1 MTCSPHRLTLAVT
14 LALVAAPTPGFARQS
29 DEEAVPPPAAA
40 TSAAAAAAPGAPADV
55 APGAEPGVAVT
66 DLDAVRV
73 VGRAQRLYRV
83 EESSVATRT
92 DTPLELVP
100 QSVQVINRELIDDQ
114 AARQV
119 TDLYRNISGVS
130 FFSYAGVVLRGFR
143 QENVLYDGLRGDPYA
158 GFSVPQLFNIERV
171 EVLKGPAG
179 AAYGSGDPGGVIN
192 YATKKPTATTERQLR
207 LEIGDDEYRAAS
219 IEASGPIDA
228 QGRVRYRAGAYADH
242 ESPFRYNTGQD
253 SRIVDVGVAFDI
265 GTSGELLLQLTDLE
279 QELAGNRLRGVPVND
294 RGVFLTDRRW
304 NTNEPT
310 DFLNLDARI
319 ALARYTAAPTQNLD
333 VDLAVRWFD
342 NAERQQYHESRGIG
356 PDGRTVRREFRDQA
370 RDVEGITV
378 AGHAATRFTTGG
390 AEHTLLVGGD
400 AFQLDSFFLGRTAVG
415 VERGGPVPGLDLL
428 APAYGLSGA
437 ADYGLDTLPYREPT
451 RTRGRQDGLFVQD
464 QVALGNRWH
473 LLAGL
478 RWDRFED
485 RDRVTGERNDGD
497 DVTWRLGAT
506 FEATDAVNLYATAAT
521 GFVPQG
527 AGSQDPLAGGPF
539 DPEQSR
545 LWELGAKSSL
555 ADGRITLNGAV
566 YRIERSN
573 VVQATGLDVGNDG
586 VDDLAALGLVRSD
599 GFELDLLADLTR
611 RWVLNLAY
619 GYNDARVLEGDP
631 AAAGNT
637 AGAGSDRFANAPRHK
652 LGLWTRYDLPALASS
667 IAVGADHVGDRVSLD
682 GQAVKAYTIFD
693 ASWQTQWRDWT
704 FQANVK
710 NLFDKVY
717 AASGFIERTGHF
729 PGEPRRV
736 YLQARYSF

>member
-1 MTCSPHRLTLAVT
+1 MTRRSHLTLSIVA
-14 LALVAAPTPGFARQS
+14 ALVLAPFGVAAQQR
-29 DEEAVPPPAAA
+29 D
-40 TSAAAAAAPGAPADV
+40 APGAASSTE
-55 APGAEPGVAVT
+55 APSEDSDAT

-83 EESSVATRT
+83 EDSSLATRT

-100 QSVQVINRELIDDQ
+100 QSVQVINRDLIDDQ
-114 AARQV
+114 GAHQV
-119 TDLYRNISGVS
+119 TDLYRNISGIS

-192 YATKKPTATTERQLR
+192 YATRKPTALPERQLR
-207 LEIGDDEYRAAS
+207 LEAGNFDYGAAS
-219 IEASGPIDA
+219 LEASGPLDA
-228 QGRVRYRAGAYADH
+228 AGRVRYRVGVHVDH
-242 ESPFRYNTGQD
+242 EQGFRNNTSQD
-253 SRIVDVGVAFDI
+253 SLIGDVGFAFDV
-265 GTSGELLLQLTDLE
+265 GDTGELLLQYTDL
-279 QELAGNRLRGVPVND
+279 QQDLDANRLRGVPASD
-294 RGVFLTDRRW
+294 DGVFLTDREW

-310 DFLNLDARI
+310 DYLELDARI
-319 ALARYTAAPTQNLD
+319 GLARYTAAPTDALD
-333 VDLAVRWFD
+333 VSLAVRWFE
-342 NAERQQYHESRGIG
+342 NAERQQYHESRGIAA
-356 PDGRTVRREFRDQA
+356 DGRTVWREFRDQA
-370 RDVEGITV
+370 RDVEGLAT
-378 AGHAATRFTTGG
+378 AGHAALDITTGSI
-390 AEHTLLVGGD
+390 AHTLLFGGEMS
-400 AFQLDSFFLGRTAVG
+400 QLDAYFIGRTAGG
-415 VERGGPVPGLDLL
+415 VERGGPVPGLDLFD
-428 APAYGLSGA
+428 PVYGLSGG
-437 ADYGLDTLPYREPT
+437 ADYGLDTLPFRPAT
-451 RTRGRQDGLFVQD
+451 RTRSRQDGLYLQD
-464 QVALGNRWH
+464 QMDLGRWH

-485 RDRVTGERNDGD
+485 KDRVAGTAIDGNDL
-497 DVTWRLGAT
+497 TWRMGTT
-506 FEATDAVNLYATAAT
+506 FEATDAVNLYASMAT
-521 GFVPQG
+521 GFSPQS
-527 AGSQDPLAGGPF
+527 AGSQNPLAGGPF
-539 DPEQSR
+539 DPERSR
-545 LWELGAKSSL
+545 QWELGAKSSL
-555 ADGRITLNGAV
+555 AGGRITLNAAV

-573 VVQATGLDVGNDG
+573 VVQGTGEDAGNDG

-599 GFELDLLADLTR
+599 GFELDLLADLTE

-637 AGAGSDRFANAPRHK
+637 TGDSDRFANAPRHK
-652 LGLWTRYDLPALASS
+652 LGLWTRYDLPAIASS
-667 IAVGADHVGDRVSLD
+667 IALGVDHVGDRVSLE

-729 PGEPRRV
+729 PGEPRRL
-736 YLQARYSF
+736 YLQARYRF

>member
-1 MTCSPHRLTLAVT
+1 MIFAPHRLALAI
-14 LALVAAPTPGFARQS
+14 
-29 DEEAVPPPAAA
+29 AAA
-40 TSAAAAAAPGAPADV
+40 WGVAPFAAIAQQADV
-55 APGAEPGVAVT
+55 AAKPSPAASVSTAGAVEAT
-66 DLDAVRV
+66 DLDAVQV
-73 VGRAQRLYRV
+73 IGRAQRLYRV
-83 EESSVATRT
+83 EESGVATRT

-119 TDLYRNISGVS
+119 TDLYRNISGLS
-130 FFSYAGVVLRGFR
+130 YFSYAGVVLRGFR

-179 AAYGSGDPGGVIN
+179 AAYGTGDPGGVIN
-192 YATKKPTATTERQLR
+192 YATKKPTATPERLLR
-207 LEIGDDEYRAAS
+207 LEVGDDEYRAAS
-219 IEASGPIDA
+219 VEASGPIDEA
-228 QGRVRYRAGAYADH
+228 GRVRYRIGAYVDH
-242 ESPFRYNTGQD
+242 ESPFRFNTGQD
-253 SRIVDVGVAFDI
+253 SRIFDAGLAFDVGA
-265 GTSGELLLQLTDLE
+265 TGELLLQYTDLE
-279 QELAGNRLRGVPVND
+279 QDLDANRLRGVPVND
-294 RGVFLTDRRW
+294 DGVFLTDRRW

-310 DFLNLDARI
+310 DFLNLDARV
-319 ALARYTAAPTQNLD
+319 ALARYTVSPSDRVDL
-333 VDLAVRWFD
+333 DLAVRWFE

-370 RDVEGITV
+370 RDVEGLTA
-378 AGHAATRFTTGG
+378 AGHATVRFATGA

-400 AFQLDSFFLGRTAVG
+400 AFELDSFFIGRTAVG
-415 VERGGPVPGLDLL
+415 VERRGPVPGLDLYN
-428 APAYGLSGA
+428 PVYGLTGA
-437 ADYGLDTLPYREPT
+437 ADYGLDTLPFRRPT
-451 RTRGRQDGLFVQD
+451 RMRSRQNGLYVQD
-464 QVALGNRWH
+464 EVALGERWH
-473 LLAGL
+473 VLAGL

-485 RDRVTGERNDGD
+485 ENRINGTRADGHD
-497 DVTWRLGAT
+497 LTWRLGAT
-506 FEATDAVNLYATAAT
+506 FEATDAVNLYATTAT
-521 GFVPQG
+521 GFVPQS
-527 AGSQDPLAGGPF
+527 AGDQDPLAGGPF
-539 DPEQSR
+539 DPERSR

-555 ADGRITLNGAV
+555 ADGRVGLNGAV

-586 VDDLAALGLVRSD
+586 VDDLAALGLVRSE
-599 GFELDLLADLTR
+599 GVEIDLLADLTR

-619 GYNDARVLEGDP
+619 GYNDTRVLEGDP

-652 LGLWTRYDLPALASS
+652 LGLWTRYDLPAIASS
-667 IAVGADHVGDRVSLD
+667 IAFGADHVGDRISLN

-736 YLQARYSF
+736 YLQARYRF

>member
-1 MTCSPHRLTLAVT
+1 MICLSHRLTFAIAAALA
-14 LALVAAPTPGFARQS
+14 AAPCAVAAQQTDASAAQPS
-29 DEEAVPPPAAA
+29 IAA
-40 TSAAAAAAPGAPADV
+40 TSAADAAA
-55 APGAEPGVAVT
+55 T

-83 EESSVATRT
+83 EESSLATRT

-119 TDLYRNISGVS
+119 TDLYRNISGIS

-158 GFSVPQLFNIERV
+158 GFSVPQLFNIQRV

-179 AAYGSGDPGGVIN
+179 AAYGSGNPGGVIN
-192 YATKKPTATTERQLR
+192 YATKKPTASVERQLR
-207 LEIGDDEYRAAS
+207 LEIGDDQYRAAS
-219 IEASGPIDA
+219 IEASGPLDA
-228 QGRVRYRAGAYADH
+228 QGRVRYRVGAYADH

-253 SRIVDVGVAFDI
+253 SRIVDAGFAFDV
-265 GTSGELLLQLTDLE
+265 GDSGELLLQYTDL
-279 QELAGNRLRGVPVND
+279 QQDLDANRLRGVPVND
-294 RGVFLTDRRW
+294 AGVFLTDRRW

-319 ALARYTAAPTQNLD
+319 GLARYTVSPHERLD
-333 VDLAVRWFD
+333 LDLAVRWFD

-370 RDVEGITV
+370 RDVEGVTA
-378 AGHAATRFTTGG
+378 AGHATVYFATGA

-400 AFQLDSFFLGRTAVG
+400 AFQLDSDFLGRTAVG
-415 VERGGPVPGLDLL
+415 VERGGPVPGLDLFD
-428 APAYGLSGA
+428 PVYGLSGA
-437 ADYGLDTLPYREPT
+437 ADYGLDTLPFRAPS
-451 RTRGRQDGLFVQD
+451 RSRSRQDGLYLQD
-464 QVALGNRWH
+464 QVTLGQRWH
-473 LLAGL
+473 VLAGL
-478 RWDRFED
+478 RWDRFENEN
-485 RDRVTGERNDGD
+485 RVSGQRMDGD
-497 DVTWRLGAT
+497 DLTWRLGAT
-506 FEATDAVNLYATAAT
+506 FEATDAVNVYASTAT
-521 GFVPQG
+521 GFVPQS
-527 AGSQDPLAGGPF
+527 ARSQNPLAGGPF
-539 DPEQSR
+539 DPERSR
-545 LWELGAKSSL
+545 QWELGAKSSL
-555 ADGRITLNGAV
+555 ADGRVTLNGAV

-573 VVQATGLDVGNDG
+573 VVQATGLDAGNDG
-586 VDDLAALGLVRSD
+586 VDDLAALGLVRSN
-599 GFELDLLADLTR
+599 GFELDLLADLTP

-619 GYNDARVLEGDP
+619 GYNDARVVQGNP

-637 AGAGSDRFANAPRHK
+637 AGNGSDRFANAPRHK
-652 LGLWTRYDLPALASS
+652 LGLWTRYDLPTIASS
-667 IAVGADHVGDRVSLD
+667 IAFGADHVGDRISLNS
-682 GQAVKAYTIFD
+682 QAVKAYTIFD

-717 AASGFIERTGHF
+717 AASGFIQRTGHF

-736 YLQARYSF
+736 YLQARYNF

>member
-1 MTCSPHRLTLAVT
+1 MIRLSHPLSLAIAAA
-14 LALVAAPTPGFARQS
+14 LAAAPFAVQARQADPVAAPAASTT
-29 DEEAVPPPAAA
+29 AAA
-40 TSAAAAAAPGAPADV
+40 DPS
-55 APGAEPGVAVT
+55 VT
-66 DLDAVRV
+66 DLDAVQV
-73 VGRAQRLYRV
+73 VGRAQRLYKV

-92 DTPLELVP
+92 DTPLEQVP

-119 TDLYRNISGVS
+119 TDLYRNVSGLS

-158 GFSVPQLFNIERV
+158 GFSVPQLFNIQRV

-179 AAYGSGDPGGVIN
+179 AAYGSGNPGGVIN
-192 YATKKPTATTERQLR
+192 YATKKPTAAAERQLR
-207 LEIGDDEYRAAS
+207 LEVGNYDYRAAS
-219 IEASGPIDA
+219 IEASGPLDA
-228 QGRVRYRAGAYADH
+228 QGRVRYRVGAYADQ

-253 SRIVDVGVAFDI
+253 SRIADAGFAFDVGA
-265 GTSGELLLQLTDLE
+265 TGELLLQYTDI
-279 QELAGNRLRGVPVND
+279 QQDLAANRLRGVPASD
-294 RGVFLTDRRW
+294 EGVFLTDRRW

-319 ALARYTAAPTQNLD
+319 ALARYTVSPSDRVDL
-333 VDLAVRWFD
+333 DLAVRWFD

-370 RDVEGITV
+370 RDVEGLTV
-378 AGHAATRFTTGG
+378 AGHATLRFATG
-390 AEHTLLVGGD
+390 AAGHTLLVGGD
-400 AFQLDSFFLGRTAVG
+400 AFQLDSDFIGRTAVG
-415 VERGGPVPGLDLL
+415 VERGGPVPGLDLFN
-428 APAYGLSGA
+428 PVYGLSGA
-437 ADYGLDTLPYREPT
+437 ADYGLDTLPFRAPT
-451 RTRGRQDGLFVQD
+451 RTRSRQDGLYVQD
-464 QVALGNRWH
+464 QVTLGPRWH
-473 LLAGL
+473 VLAGL

-485 RDRVTGERNDGD
+485 ENRVNGTRVDGD
-497 DVTWRLGAT
+497 DLTWRVGAT
-506 FEATDAVNLYATAAT
+506 FEATDAVNLYASTAT
-521 GFVPQG
+521 GFVPQS
-527 AGSQDPLAGGPF
+527 ARNQNPLAGGPF
-539 DPEQSR
+539 QPERSR

-555 ADGRITLNGAV
+555 DDGRITLNGAV

-573 VVQATGLDVGNDG
+573 VVQATGLDAGNDG

-599 GFELDLLADLTR
+599 GFELDLLADLTS
-611 RWVLNLAY
+611 RWVLNVAY
-619 GYNDARVLEGDP
+619 GYNDARVLEGNP

-637 AGAGSDRFANAPRHK
+637 AGAGSDRFANAPRQK
-652 LGLWTRYDLPALASS
+652 LGLWTRYDLPAIASS
-667 IAVGADHVGDRVSLD
+667 IAFGADHVGDRVSLN

>member
-1 MTCSPHRLTLAVT
+1 MTMPCTSHRLSVAIA
-14 LALVAAPTPGFARQS
+14 LALVGAPI
-29 DEEAVPPPAAA
+29 
-40 TSAAAAAAPGAPADV
+40 AAAAQQVGGAAPSTLAADV
-55 APGAEPGVAVT
+55 AVDAT
-66 DLDAVRV
+66 DLDRVRV

-83 EESSVATRT
+83 EESSFATRT

-100 QSVQVINRELIDDQ
+100 QSVQVLNRELIDDQ

-119 TDLYRNISGVS
+119 TDLYRNISGIS

-192 YATKKPTATTERQLR
+192 YATKKPTASIRRQLR
-207 LEIGDDEYRAAS
+207 LEVGDDEYRAAS
-219 IEASGPIDA
+219 IEASGPLDRD
-228 QGRVRYRAGAYADH
+228 GRVRYRLGAYADH

-253 SRIVDVGVAFDI
+253 SRIFDMGVAFDV
-265 GTSGELLLQLTDLE
+265 GAAGELLLQFTDL
-279 QELAGNRLRGVPVND
+279 QQDLDANRLRGVPASD
-294 RGVFLTDRRW
+294 EGVFLTDRRW
-304 NTNEPT
+304 NSNEPT

-319 ALARYTAAPTQNLD
+319 ALARYTVSPSAHVDL
-333 VDLAVRWFD
+333 DLAVRWFE

-370 RDVEGITV
+370 RDVEGLTA
-378 AGHAATRFTTGG
+378 AGHATLRFATGA
-390 AEHTLLVGGD
+390 AEHTLLIGGD
-400 AFQLDSFFLGRTAVG
+400 AFQLDSYFIGRTAVG
-415 VERGGPVPGLDLL
+415 VERRGPVPGLDLFN
-428 APAYGLSGA
+428 PVYGRTGA
-437 ADYGLDTLPYREPT
+437 ADYGLERLPFRAPT
-451 RTRGRQDGLFVQD
+451 HTRSRQDGLYVQD
-464 QVALGNRWH
+464 QIALGRRWH
-473 LLAGL
+473 VLSGL

-485 RDRVTGERNDGD
+485 ENRINGSRLDGD
-497 DVTWRLGAT
+497 DLTWRVGTT
-506 FEATDAVNLYATAAT
+506 FEATDAVNVYASAAT
-521 GFVPQG
+521 GFLPQA

-539 DPEQSR
+539 EPERSR
-545 LWELGAKSSL
+545 QWELGAKSRL
-555 ADGRITLNGAV
+555 ADGRIALNGAL

-573 VVQATGLDVGNDG
+573 VVQATGLDAGNDG

-599 GFELDLLADLTR
+599 GLEIDLLADLTT
-611 RWVLNLAY
+611 RWVLNVAY
-619 GYNDARVLEGDP
+619 GYNDARVVQGDP
-631 AAAGNT
+631 SAAGNT
-637 AGAGSDRFANAPRHK
+637 AGAGSNRFANAPRHK
-652 LGLWTRYDLPALASS
+652 LGLWTRYHLPSIASS
-667 IAVGADHVGDRVSLD
+667 IAFGADHVGDRLSLD

-693 ASWQTQWRDWT
+693 ASWQMQWRDWT

-736 YLQARYSF
+736 YLQARYDF

>member
-1 MTCSPHRLTLAVT
+1 MTSDLHRLTLAIASA
-14 LALVAAPTPGFARQS
+14 LAVAPLGVSAQQAQVS
-29 DEEAVPPPAAA
+29 DGGKSATISAG
-40 TSAAAAAAPGAPADV
+40 TSA
-55 APGAEPGVAVT
+55 T

-73 VGRAQRLYRV
+73 VGRAQRLYKV
-83 EESSVATRT
+83 EESSLATRT

-119 TDLYRNISGVS
+119 TDLYRNISGIS

-192 YATKKPTATTERQLR
+192 YATKKPTAYVNRQLR
-207 LEIGDDEYRAAS
+207 LEAGNFEYGAAS
-219 IEASGPIDA
+219 IEASGPLDEA
-228 QGRVRYRAGAYADH
+228 GRVRYRLGAHVDH
-242 ESPFRYNTGQD
+242 ENGFRNNTAQD
-253 SRIVDVGVAFDI
+253 SVIGDLGIAFDVGD
-265 GTSGELLLQLTDLE
+265 TGELLLQYTDLQ
-279 QELAGNRLRGVPVND
+279 QELDANRLRGVPAND
-294 RGVFLTDRRW
+294 DGVFLTNREW

-319 ALARYTAAPTQNLD
+319 GLARYTASPTEALD
-333 VDLAVRWFD
+333 LSLAVRWFE

-370 RDVEGITV
+370 RDVEGLAA
-378 AGHAATRFTTGG
+378 AGHAAWNFQTGSVT
-390 AEHTLLVGGD
+390 HTLLFGGELS
-400 AFQLDSFFLGRTAVG
+400 QLDSYFIGRTATG
-415 VERGGPVPGLDLL
+415 VERGGPVPGLDLFD
-428 APAYGLSGA
+428 PVYGLSGA
-437 ADYGLDTLPYREPT
+437 ANYGLDTLPFRPAT
-451 RTRGRQDGLFVQD
+451 RTRSRQDGLYVQD
-464 QVALGNRWH
+464 QMDLGRWH

-485 RDRVTGERNDGD
+485 ENRVAGTTVDGNDL
-497 DVTWRLGAT
+497 TWRLGTT
-506 FEATDAVNLYATAAT
+506 FELTDTVNLYASTAT
-521 GFVPQG
+521 GFLPQS
-527 AGSQDPLAGGPF
+527 AGSQNPLAGGPF
-539 DPEQSR
+539 DPERSR
-545 LWELGAKSSL
+545 QWEVGAKSSF
-555 ADGRITLNGAV
+555 AGGRITLNGAV

-573 VVQATGLDVGNDG
+573 VVQGTGLDAGNDG

-599 GFELDLLADLTR
+599 GFELDLLADLTQ
-611 RWVLNLAY
+611 RWVLNVAY

-652 LGLWTRYDLPALASS
+652 LGIWTRYDLPAIASS
-667 IAVGADHVGDRVSLD
+667 VAFGADHVGDRVSLD
-682 GQAVKAYTIFD
+682 GQAVKAYSIFD

-710 NLFDKVY
+710 NIFDKVY

-736 YLQARYSF
+736 YLQARYRF